1 MDHDPFAEF
10 EALGEKQVRLKLASL
25 EWQGTQGLKA
35 REWLEFSAWKKRDAR
50 EERTLRIAMT
60 ANVIATIS
68 ALIAITSFIIAK
80 F

>member
-25 EWQGTQGLKA
+25 EWQGTQALKA
-35 REWLEFSAWKKRDAR
+35 REWLEFSAWQKRDGR
-50 EERTLRIAMT
+50 EERTLRIAIS
-60 ANVIATIS
+60 ANVIAIVA
-68 ALIAITSFIIAK
+68 ALIAIAPIIIER